1 MRLLEHFSFPW
12 LSLAVLGFLLPG
24 VSLAGATV
32 YRCTEG
38 GRTVFSDSLCPGAA
52 GASTGVVSNLPS
64 NTERPALVVGGGDYS
79 TLNGDWRGQT
89 QYQASAN
96 GQRVEA
102 AHSVVPLVLSISADG
117 KVTGISSS
125 NGCKYLGVASP
136 GVMPAMLNL
145 DVSLSGCSF
154 AGMNRRF
161 SGSLV
166 LNKSAH
172 AAHLSLQA
180 YSSLL
185 VAPVAL
191 FDIKATLR
199 R

>member
-1 MRLLEHFSFPW
+1 MRLVEHFSFPC
-12 LSLAVLGFLLPG
+12 LSLAVLGFLLPS

-38 GRTVFSDSLCPGAA
+38 GRTVFSDSPCPGAA
-52 GASTGVVSNLPS
+52 GASTGGVPNPTSNS
-64 NTERPALVVGGGDYS
+64 ERPALVVGGGDYS

-102 AHSVVPLVLSISADG
+102 AHSVVPLVLSIGAAG

-136 GVMPAMLNL
+136 GLTPTMINL

-154 AGMNRRF
+154 TAVNRRF
-161 SGSLV
+161 SGSLT
-166 LNKSAH
+166 LYKATQSD
-172 AAHLSLQA
+172 HLSLKA
-180 YSSLL
+180 YSSPL

-191 FDIKATLR
+191 YDISATLR
-199 R
+199 Q